1 MSVLLMQLPDQII
14 AQPPRR
20 SMFWRV
26 WLKSLAVKRPQSALA
41 FAALALG
48 AAVASLL
55 LNLYGGAERKMQ
67 SEFRAY
73 GPNVILGP
81 AAHQSESADFAPGP
95 GGLMDESVGP
105 QLQGEL
111 GSLGAAASR
120 SIAVPVLYA
129 VVSARPAGKPGS
141 PGSDLAGVGTDLT
154 ALFALNPAWKLTGTL
169 GNAPSEVCV
178 LGEHAAERLGLK
190 RGDLITVSIAGS
202 DSTKSGVFR
211 SATDNAAADTGG
223 NPAAFTIATLIS
235 SGGPEDD
242 QVFLPLEALQQ
253 LSGLGGKISLVE
265 MRISGTP
272 SEVESAIN
280 RLAQTFPTLE
290 VRPVREIVRSEGQVL
305 KTIRGLMLALSAL
318 ILGIVLLCVMATVTA
333 IVLERTKEVAV
344 MKALGASERTLF
356 GLLLAEIGAL
366 GISGGLV
373 GFAVGAVAAR
383 RLGVDLFGV
392 TLEPDWR
399 ALLPVL
405 GAALLASA
413 LPALV
418 PIWSVRSIDPARALR
433 GE

>member
-1 MSVLLMQLPDQII
+1 MQSPDEFV
-14 AQPPRR
+14 AQSPPR

-67 SEFRAY
+67 SEFQAY
-73 GPNVILGP
+73 GPNVILSP
-81 AAHQSESADFAPGP
+81 ITHQSRTADFAPGP
-95 GGLMDESVGP
+95 GAPMDDSILS
-105 QLQGEL
+105 QLHGEL
-111 GSLGAAASR
+111 GSLGPAS
-120 SIAVPVLYA
+120 SKTLAVPVLYA
-129 VVSARPAGKPGS
+129 VVSAQPAGKPGS
-141 PGSDLAGVGTDLT
+141 TASNLAGVGADLT
-154 ALFALNPAWKLTGTL
+154 ALFALNPAWKVSGTL
-169 GNAPSEVCV
+169 KGLSGNACV
-178 LGEHAAERLGLK
+178 LGAHAAERLGLK
-190 RGDLITVSIAGS
+190 SGDTVAASITSSGAGS
-202 DSTKSGVFR
+202 GAKR
-211 SATDNAAADTGG
+211 EAPEAATSAAAAGVGG
-223 NPAAFTIATLIS
+223 NQAAFTIAALVS

-242 QVFLPLEALQQ
+242 QLFLPLEVLQR
-253 LSGLGGKISLVE
+253 LSGLAGKISLVE
-265 MRISGTP
+265 MRVSGAS
-272 SEVESAIN
+272 SEVESAVN
-280 RLAQTFPTLE
+280 RLVQTFPTLE
-290 VRPVREIVRSEGQVL
+290 VRPVREIVQSEGQVL
-305 KTIRGLMLALSAL
+305 KTIRGLMLALAAL
-318 ILGIVLLCVMATVTA
+318 ILGIVVLCVMATVTT
-333 IVLERTKEVAV
+333 IVLERAKEVAV

-373 GFAVGAVAAR
+373 GFAVGALVAR

-392 TLEPDWR
+392 ALDPDWR

-418 PIWSVRSIDPARALR
+418 PVWSVRSIDPARALR